1 MEQRFAGALMR
12 DPGFMRLITGQ
23 TGTNSNGQTGID
35 RNFSGL
41 NSADPSLTNM
51 LASKQMMPF

>member
-23 TGTNSNGQTGID
+23 TGVNSNGQTGID

-41 NSADPSLTNM
+41 NADVNSNILT
-51 LASKQMMPF
+51 SKKMMPF